1 MSPKKETTQKI
12 ESQPAGEPLPAQ
24 PAVETP
30 TGKSLAELF
39 EGGPSIAEIS
49 KEPPAEESHGTFVL
63 TTDPPHRCSICNGP
77 DHRAC
82 GCEAKALR
90 KSQEQ
95 KPDQAGSRMDQE
107 LKSDEVHVDDVLEKL
122 FKDTL
127 NPVASDMAISVVAAV
142 EKFQDFQQ
150 SVLDGL
156 TDIRTVIEELVLL
169 EKSRLERLAG
179 RLLKDINDAEPT

>member
-1 MSPKKETTQKI
+1 
-12 ESQPAGEPLPAQ
+12 
-24 PAVETP
+24 
-30 TGKSLAELF
+30 
-39 EGGPSIAEIS
+39 
-49 KEPPAEESHGTFVL
+49 
-63 TTDPPHRCSICNGP
+63 
-77 DHRAC
+77 
-82 GCEAKALR
+82 
-90 KSQEQ
+90 
-95 KPDQAGSRMDQE
+95 MDQE